1 MKASFNELSIDVLR
15 HLLEA
20 TALDDRKIALTLVLL
35 SKTVREWI
43 DPIIYRRAVLTME
56 NILKFERTVRVR
68 NDVAFFAR
76 NVRVLSLA
84 ITRSP
89 EYAQAAAHIL
99 SICTGVK
106 SLAWHSFS
114 ASFPPMNSISP
125 THMSVVEPSSQ
136 DMALLPPSVTHL
148 ALSAETFKDAETLTV
163 MGTRAPNLTH
173 IMLYDLDVDFDG
185 LFPAHFIHYVLS
197 ELASDVKYLIVVFPP
212 TPRGLTW
219 PFARFISQLKD
230 ARFVPVCLEARYH
243 RDAIPGLACYAHD
256 HNVFDD
262 WGYRLGKDEDVWTFA
277 EEFARE
283 REASG
288 FLDTLSDDGPIGE
301 PGIPAADFFD
311 GFAAMMN
318 MGRDRPRETPLG
330 LQRFWRI

>member
-15 HLLEA
+15 HLLET
-20 TALDDRKIALTLVLL
+20 TALDDRKTALTLVLL
-35 SKTVREWI
+35 SKAVREWI

-56 NILKFERTVRVR
+56 NILQFERTIRVR

-99 SICTGVK
+99 SICTGIK
-106 SLAWHSFS
+106 SVAWQSFS

-125 THMSVVEPSSQ
+125 THICIVEPSSD

-163 MGTRAPNLTH
+163 M
-173 IMLYDLDVDFDG
+173 DVDFDG

-262 WGYRLGKDEDVWTFA
+262 WGYRL
-277 EEFARE
+277 AR
-283 REASG
+283 
-288 FLDTLSDDGPIGE
+288 TT
-301 PGIPAADFFD
+301 
-311 GFAAMMN
+311 MC
-318 MGRDRPRETPLG
+318 GR
-330 LQRFWRI
+330 LQRNSQESGRRLDSWILCLTMGPSANRVSPPQTFSTALQR